1 MRSILEKAL
10 IALLNEERDKADALF
25 HEFILERSR
34 QIHESLRQGEDF
46 VLDESWENELAVDEM
61 FTEADLIGGDDV
73 ELDDEFLN
81 EVSDA
86 LEQTW
91 ERVEQSHV
99 LGDQPE
105 ESDEELNS
113 AAIEYC
119 LESGAWELNFDGTV
133 GELIRKAE
141 AKFGYEAVSNFISS
155 NVNLIGL
162 AEAAD
167 DSDVAVDVD
176 TDAEADV
183 DAADDASFDAD
194 VDAEADVDSED
205 GDIESR
211 VDDIEAELQ
220 KLAAEFDAL
229 VAGEDDAIDAVRDDT
244 EGGDFGDMDADT
256 ESDFGA
262 DSDVDTE
269 DDVEENYD
277 NFGESVTTDLE
288 KVSVKMVDGT
298 EQGGGKITQN
308 KKSPGLQPKLDQRAL
323 KGEPVQ
329 IKATE
334 HSGYDRQTA
343 PKTTD
348 MPKRQNTKAK
358 AADGRATVKK
368 EGDKSATLNDT
379 KADAAGQKSL
389 IGSGKNFGKN

>member
-46 VLDESWENELAVDEM
+46 VLDESWENELAIDEM
-61 FTEADLIGGDDV
+61 FTEADLIG
-73 ELDDEFLN
+73 EDDEEDDEQVN
-81 EVSDA
+81 EFA
-86 LEQTW
+86 
-91 ERVEQSHV
+91 
-99 LGDQPE
+99 
-105 ESDEELNS
+105 
-113 AAIEYC
+113 
-119 LESGAWELNFDGTV
+119 FDDN
-133 GELIRKAE
+133 A
-141 AKFGYEAVSNFISS
+141 
-155 NVNLIGL
+155 
-162 AEAAD
+162 
-167 DSDVAVDVD
+167 
-176 TDAEADV
+176 DAEADV
-183 DAADDASFDAD
+183 DAADDSAFDAD
-194 VDAEADVDSED
+194 TDAEADVDAED

-220 KLAAEFDAL
+220 ALAAEFDAL
-229 VAGEDDAIDAVRDDT
+229 VAGEDDALDGVRDDT
-244 EGGDFGDMDADT
+244 ENGDFGNIDGQDDV
-256 ESDFGA
+256 EGSSDF
-262 DSDVDTE
+262 DTVDHEGE
-269 DDVEENYD
+269 DDVEEDYN

-334 HSGYDRQTA
+334 HSGYERQTA

>member
-46 VLDESWENELAVDEM
+46 VLDESWENELAIDEM
-61 FTEADLIGGDDV
+61 FTEADLIG
-73 ELDDEFLN
+73 EDDEEDDEQVN
-81 EVSDA
+81 EFAFDDNSDA
-86 LEQTW
+86 
-91 ERVEQSHV
+91 
-99 LGDQPE
+99 DA
-105 ESDEELNS
+105 ESDET
-113 AAIEYC
+113 
-119 LESGAWELNFDGTV
+119 DT
-133 GELIRKAE
+133 
-141 AKFGYEAVSNFISS
+141 
-155 NVNLIGL
+155 
-162 AEAAD
+162 D
-167 DSDVAVDVD
+167 TAVDAD
-176 TDAEADV
+176 ADAEADV
-183 DAADDASFDAD
+183 DAADDSAFDAD
-194 VDAEADVDSED
+194 PDAEADVDAED

-220 KLAAEFDAL
+220 ALAAEFDAL
-229 VAGEDDAIDAVRDDT
+229 VAGEDDALDGVRDDT
-244 EGGDFGDMDADT
+244 ENGDFGNIDGQDDV
-256 ESDFGA
+256 EGSSDF
-262 DSDVDTE
+262 DTVDHEGE
-269 DDVEENYD
+269 DDVEEDYN

-334 HSGYDRQTA
+334 HSGYERQTA

>member
-10 IALLNEERDKADALF
+10 IALLNEEREKADALF

-61 FTEADLIGGDDV
+61 FTEADLIGEDDEESEDSDEQVNEFAFDGDDS
-73 ELDDEFLN
+73 E
-81 EVSDA
+81 
-86 LEQTW
+86 T
-91 ERVEQSHV
+91 
-99 LGDQPE
+99 
-105 ESDEELNS
+105 
-113 AAIEYC
+113 
-119 LESGAWELNFDGTV
+119 T
-133 GELIRKAE
+133 
-141 AKFGYEAVSNFISS
+141 
-155 NVNLIGL
+155 
-162 AEAAD
+162 
-167 DSDVAVDVD
+167 D
-176 TDAEADV
+176 TDTDADV
-183 DAADDASFDAD
+183 DA
-194 VDAEADVDSED
+194 DAEADVDSEEDADADSAIDADVDAETDVDAED
-205 GDIESR
+205 GDIETR

-244 EGGDFGDMDADT
+244 EGGDFGDMDADVDAGD
-256 ESDFGA
+256 SADADAFG
-262 DSDVDTE
+262 DDTQ
-269 DDVEENYD
+269 DDEEFA

-334 HSGYDRQTA
+334 HNGYDREA
-343 PKTTD
+343 SPKTKD
-348 MPKRQNTKAK
+348 MPKRQNVKAK
-358 AADGRATVKK
+358 AADGRSTVKK
-368 EGDKSATLNDT
+368 EGDSSATLNDT
-379 KADAAGQKSL
+379 KADPAGQKSL